1 MERDEDLED
10 GEMEDRERED
20 GGGVASIYDEQSSAG
35 GAAEISAAHPIT
47 SFIPPPRLHPY
58 NRLLAEVLMERDEDL
73 EGGEMEDREREDG
86 GGVANIYDEQSI
98 AGGAAEISAAHPTP
112 SFIPPPLK
120 NPYHRLLAE
129 VLMERDE
136 DLNEV
141 EMEER
146 ETEDGGEGS
155 NIYDEQGSPGDS
167 AEISLDIPIRLI
179 ENRTQPFFI
188 HSNAT
193 ATASGPL
200 DASAEHKV
208 RRMPMRK
215 KKFGRSAQ
223 RGGNRKYGCGGM
235 PVAINRAPVAQVTAA
250 NKTPAKYLTKSE
262 LYTSLMESEVRI
274 NISMFYIS

>member
-1 MERDEDLED
+1 
-10 GEMEDRERED
+10 
-20 GGGVASIYDEQSSAG
+20 
-35 GAAEISAAHPIT
+35 
-47 SFIPPPRLHPY
+47 
-58 NRLLAEVLMERDEDL
+58 
-73 EGGEMEDREREDG
+73 
-86 GGVANIYDEQSI
+86 
-98 AGGAAEISAAHPTP
+98 
-112 SFIPPPLK
+112 
-120 NPYHRLLAE
+120 
-129 VLMERDE
+129 MERDE
-136 DLNEV
+136 DLNEA

-167 AEISLDIPIRLI
+167 AEILLDIPIRLI
-179 ENRTQPFFI
+179 ENRTQCDPPFFI